1 MIREGIIISVNSIY
15 IHFPFCQRRCT
26 YCDFFTRAGMA
37 RFIPEYIES
46 VIREMKLVSNASGGK
61 PPVHTVYIG
70 GGTPSLMAPYQVQN
84 LLDTIRQEYDLK
96 DDAEISMEANP
107 GTVSREKVLAFRQ
120 AGINR
125 ISYGVQSFQ
134 PAELKLLGRI
144 HTAEEVKTA
153 VELSREAGF
162 DNLNLDLICGLPGQ
176 NIATWK
182 DTLQQALALQP
193 EHISLYALSVEEGTI
208 LYKWVHSAEIPEPD
222 DDLVADMYIMA
233 EETLKASE
241 FHHYEISNWAA
252 VRNGKVLEC
261 RHNLQYW
268 VNEPY
273 FGFGAG
279 AHGCMAG
286 YRYSNIADIQK
297 YMNQIKQAERMQF
310 PFSSA
315 NDSRIAIDALTEMNE
330 TMMLGLRLTEEG
342 VSRQRFH
349 ERFGKQMEDV
359 YKSPIEKL
367 IGQGLLCWDDQ
378 KGILR
383 LTDRGRLLGNRVFM
397 EFV

>member
-1 MIREGIIISVNSIY
+1 
-15 IHFPFCQRRCT
+15 
-26 YCDFFTRAGMA
+26 
-37 RFIPEYIES
+37 
-46 VIREMKLVSNASGGK
+46 
-61 PPVHTVYIG
+61 
-70 GGTPSLMAPYQVQN
+70 
-84 LLDTIRQEYDLK
+84 
-96 DDAEISMEANP
+96 
-107 GTVSREKVLAFRQ
+107 
-120 AGINR
+120 
-125 ISYGVQSFQ
+125 
-134 PAELKLLGRI
+134 
-144 HTAEEVKTA
+144 
-153 VELSREAGF
+153 
-162 DNLNLDLICGLPGQ
+162 
-176 NIATWK
+176 
-182 DTLQQALALQP
+182 
-193 EHISLYALSVEEGTI
+193 
-208 LYKWVHSAEIPEPD
+208 
-222 DDLVADMYIMA
+222 
-233 EETLKASE
+233 
-241 FHHYEISNWAA
+241 
-252 VRNGKVLEC
+252 KVLEC

-342 VSRQRFH
+342 VSRQRFY

-359 YKSPIEKL
+359 YKNPIEKL